1 MADTVKLK
9 DIAEKMQVSVVTIS
23 NALSGKKGVSEQTR
37 QEIMKTA
44 REMGYDVSKYE
55 EKDENSLK
63 IGVIVSEKYLA
74 VGTSFYWAMYQ
85 QVAYAVSKRH
95 GFTMFEMIG
104 KTIKEN
110 SELPKLITEEAI
122 DGLIVIGWVER
133 NYIERILKTVKVP
146 VVLLDFN
153 GEDLYC
159 DAVMS
164 SNYIGM
170 YKVTDYVIQ
179 KGHQDLAFVGSR
191 RANENIDDRFYGF
204 RKAIEK
210 HGLKLRREWILE
222 DRDIETGD
230 IEIEL
235 PENMPTAFICNSDYS
250 ASHLYDVLKEKG
262 YRIPEDIS
270 IASYDNY
277 LFGHPFA
284 KKLTTYNVDMEQM
297 AKTAVHVLMKK
308 IKGCGNH
315 LGVRYVDSYVVER
328 GSVKE
333 L

>member
-95 GFTMFEMIG
+95 GFTMFEIIG

-133 NYIERILKTVKVP
+133 TYIERILKAVKVP

-153 GEDLYC
+153 CEDLHC

-230 IEIEL
+230 IKIEL

-308 IKGCGNH
+308 
-315 LGVRYVDSYVVER
+315 
-328 GSVKE
+328 
-333 L
+333 